1 MSDDGTT
8 TWQPLSALLQIARD
22 INEQFDNTRA
32 LYEHLCQGRET
43 GPTFSM
49 TRLSSACYGT

>member
-8 TWQPLSALLQIARD
+8 TWQPLSELAQIERGID
-22 INEQFDNTRA
+22 EQFDNTRE
-32 LYEHLCQGRET
+32 LYEHLCPAVT

-49 TRLSSACYGT
+49 TRWSSACYAT